1 MPPTS
6 PLRSSPGPTPS
17 TPPTTRP
24 RCAGRYPTITA
35 SQRVPEVGSTI
46 EGMEPYKHF
55 PAPSGVP
62 GRGSPPM
69 RTYPVHEPRVRPR
82 PRGLV
87 IGRRPLWLRLGETV
101 AKVLRHP
108 LVLLGLGA
116 ALQRLLGS

>member
-1 MPPTS
+1 
-6 PLRSSPGPTPS
+6 
-17 TPPTTRP
+17 
-24 RCAGRYPTITA
+24 
-35 SQRVPEVGSTI
+35 
-46 EGMEPYKHF
+46 
-55 PAPSGVP
+55 
-62 GRGSPPM
+62 M